1 MIIHNVSGARPILN
15 TDGGGNVARP
25 GVFGSELNQTIAV
38 TVSNAS
44 GNNKFYLDGSL
55 TPNLAFTRGSTIT
68 FNTGDS
74 TGNGHPFK
82 LSSTNASG
90 SGGTEYTDGV
100 AYYINGSVVSGSDYV
115 TNYSSGAAS
124 GFRGIKWTVPHNQ
137 STTYYYCTIH
147 TGMGNNGAFTST
159 IDETKADLYA
169 WKMCSCHFH

>member
-1 MIIHNVSGARPILN
+1 MVVEP
-15 TDGGGNVARP
+15 VARP

-44 GNNKFYLDGSL
+44 GNNKYYLDGSL

-74 TGNGHPFK
+74 SGNGHPFK

-115 TNYSSGAAS
+115 TIILVVLHLDLEVLNGL
-124 GFRGIKWTVPHNQ
+124 FLITNQ
-137 STTYYYCTIH
+137 LLITI
-147 TGMGNNGAFTST
+147 ALFTLEWVIMVLSHLLLMKPKQT
-159 IDETKADLYA
+159 HMPGRMFLH
-169 WKMCSCHFH
+169 SH